1 MCYALSGT
9 FTTAGI
15 PSYMLIVIVGP
26 YTFENRIHKVAI
38 ELPNITEGLV
48 GVQPFTLFLLQI
60 SLTDGSVNEYN
71 FS

>member
-1 MCYALSGT
+1 
-9 FTTAGI
+9 
-15 PSYMLIVIVGP
+15 MLIVIVGP